1 MLRSLFSRPK
11 VEFFTFNP
19 TDRSILFHSE
29 KPMEPGRSKVSAQVA
44 GNTLKCEI
52 ALESTEGGLHFGYF
66 LSPEDAL
73 EPLSVL
79 LPQPKIE
86 EDKRAHERLGRILR
100 VCSAHPP
107 HFQAYTEDLSMG
119 GMKLRTQGELKAGE
133 FLECQVEFD
142 DAMVAR
148 INVECTVRWCRKAEE
163 GWDVGLE
170 FCGLSPDTKSRLA
183 WFLKAITEVEQGV
196 LTTAY
201 AVFD

>member
-1 MLRSLFSRPK
+1 MLRSLFSRPR
-11 VEFFTFNP
+11 VEFVTFNP
-19 TDRSILFHSE
+19 ADRSVLFRSE
-29 KPMEPGRSKVSAQVA
+29 KPMEPGRAKVSAQVA

-52 ALESTEGGLHFGYF
+52 TLESTEGGLHFGYF
-66 LSPEDAL
+66 HSPEEAL

-86 EDKRAHERLGRILR
+86 EDKRAHERSPRVLR
-100 VCSAHPP
+100 VCSAHLPY
-107 HFQAYTEDLSMG
+107 FQAYTEDLSLG
-119 GMKLRTQGELKAGE
+119 GMKLRAQGELQQGE

-148 INVECTVRWCRKAEE
+148 IHVECIVRWCRKADE

-170 FCGLSPDTKSRLA
+170 FSGLKPDTKSRLA